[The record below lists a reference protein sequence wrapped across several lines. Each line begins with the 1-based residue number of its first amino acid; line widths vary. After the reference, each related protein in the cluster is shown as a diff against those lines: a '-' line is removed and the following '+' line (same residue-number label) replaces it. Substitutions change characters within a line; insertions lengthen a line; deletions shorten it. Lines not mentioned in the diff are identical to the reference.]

1 MSTPSTG
8 LTPFSDSKMSAS
20 GNQKLKAEDNFEQT
34 LQEETNSVVVQHFSS
49 LIFSWFNTVSVTQT
63 IPNMLQASGIQF
75 YQHIDNSI
83 RVSLKETHQLPVDI
97 AFYDSKNKLN
107 ITITVAAELFS
118 AFSNSRIELEK
129 KLKKRL
135 GRALQIN
142 VVAQ

>member
-8 LTPFSDSKMSAS
+8 LTPLSDSKTSAS

-75 YQHIDNSI
+75 YQHIDSSI

-142 VVAQ
+142 VAAQ